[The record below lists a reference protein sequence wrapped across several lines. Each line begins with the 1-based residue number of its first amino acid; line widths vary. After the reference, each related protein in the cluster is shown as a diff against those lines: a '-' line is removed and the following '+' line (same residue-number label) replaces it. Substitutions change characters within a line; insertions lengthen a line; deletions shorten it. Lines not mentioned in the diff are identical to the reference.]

1 MRDPPPGLDVSDNGL
16 PAIFDVDVL
25 HGDCLLS
32 AISVFAQ
39 GFNLR
44 RVGSGQFVVRPFV
57 RLELR
62 ELLGIRHASTDRTN
76 VERSFGTLES
86 QVIKLIHGYT
96 GRRPGELPSY
106 DANAN
111 GVLVTEELYGIL
123 TRYFIDEYP
132 SRRHMGIGM
141 GGRRPA
147 EVLKELNETRG
158 LFSPINE
165 DKRRIH
171 LGLKQSLTPTDEG
184 VRAFSGIWYNSDEF
198 QRAVDRQG
206 CLFCPI
212 TCVRT
217 SN

>member
-1 MRDPPPGLDVSDNGL
+1 MGIGSIMSDNGS
-16 PAIFDVDVL
+16 
-25 HGDCLLS
+25 G
-32 AISVFAQ
+32 
-39 GFNLR
+39 LR
-44 RVGSGQFVVRPFV
+44 NKVVIGAALGLGSRYVVGRTY
-57 RLELR
+57 
-62 ELLGIRHASTDRTN
+62 ASTDRTN

-111 GVLVTEELYGIL
+111 GVLVTEELHGIL

-158 LFSPINE
+158 LFRPIDE
-165 DKRRIH
+165 DRRRIH
-171 LGLKQSLTPTDEG
+171 LGLKQSAHAH
-184 VRAFSGIWYNSDEF
+184 R
-198 QRAVDRQG
+198 
-206 CLFCPI
+206 
-212 TCVRT
+212 
-217 SN
+217 